1 MFANRCYSF
10 FFFFYFLPD
19 IDWQLPFHMQKPF
32 ITPLCLATSD
42 NETDKNFNE
51 GKKGNLQPPLSFP
64 QVSKDDRSDIE
75 SSSDE
80 DDSPPPN
87 QKHHTSATNGTNK
100 SHGTN
105 GYLIGAPYP
114 DEHWYHKSGATL
126 QTPSILLCVRA
137 YERVWERVCVVGTW
151 TTSPV
156 WKFWIDLA
164 KCSFVIDSSLIS
176 FDSLLSSSIYL
187 HQTALS
193 EISKH
198 SYWYNPLSV

>member
-1 MFANRCYSF
+1 
-10 FFFFYFLPD
+10 
-19 IDWQLPFHMQKPF
+19 MQNPF
-32 ITPLCLATSD
+32 IIPLCLAASD

-51 GKKGNLQPPLSFP
+51 EKKCNLQPPLSFP

-100 SHGTN
+100 NHGTN
-105 GYLIGAPYP
+105 GYLMGAPYP

-126 QTPSILLCVRA
+126 QTPSILLCVRV
-137 YERVWERVCVVGTW
+137 YERVWESVCVVGTW

-164 KCSFVIDSSLIS
+164 KCSFVIDSLLIS